1 MIENLHNTQFV
12 YGSWGQLFG
21 CWYKPDLNSTAIE
34 IVPRWPFLSANG
46 AIETDHVAFRKRFGD
61 RDYLRSTKHFKEEQM
76 LFYTYY
82 AAIPLSIRS
91 LVAPF
96 RQDAWLLLDLIWQV
110 PAFAQFFDQEVRKN
124 DGHFVIAVLALSEA
138 HGKRRGDRR
147 RLALEIMEKKR
158 PQVIKMLRRKV
169 KHARPFITALHK
181 VSKLN
186 MPRDFYED
194 LLKASVDP
202 HRSRALSSLK
212 GIDDESLGWVLELP
226 RELLIPK
233 YIAALCVSL
242 GENDNLGALAINFND
257 IPTDLKCQVL
267 DALNNAR
274 DQIHVLRLAERWS
287 NRIYERMQFPKPPLN
302 PHSQLVPLSSAIMMR
317 QEAIRM
323 QNCLSGL
330 IGDVIDG
337 QVYFYRWN
345 RPDPVNLKIKRISKP
360 GGHPAWELSAAFGF
374 GNEHIS
380 SEDFFKAAVVVRS
393 LTPPSYNVPAPVTSS
408 KRPNHRE
415 PQILNNPSFV

>member
-1 MIENLHNTQFV
+1 MIENLHNSQYV
-12 YGSWGQLFG
+12 YGGWGKLFG

-34 IVPRWPFLSANG
+34 IVPRWPFLSPNG
-46 AIETDHVAFRKRFGD
+46 AIETDHIAFRKRFGD
-61 RDYLRSTKHFKEEQM
+61 RDYLRSPKYLKEEQL

-82 AAIPLSIRS
+82 AAIPLPIRS

-124 DGHFVIAVLALSEA
+124 NGHFVIAVLALSEA
-138 HGKRRGDRR
+138 HDKRRGDRR

-169 KHARPFITALHK
+169 GHARSFIKALNK

-186 MPRDFYED
+186 MPPDFYED
-194 LLKASVDP
+194 LLKASIDP
-202 HRSRALSSLK
+202 HRSRALSSMR

-233 YIAALCVSL
+233 YIAALCGSL
-242 GENDNLGALAINFND
+242 GENDNLGALAINFNN
-257 IPTDLKCQVL
+257 IPTDLKCQVI

-287 NRIYERMQFPKPPLN
+287 NRIYERMQFPKPPLK
-302 PHSQLVPLSSAIMMR
+302 PHPQLVPLSSAIMMR
-317 QEAIRM
+317 QEAVRM

-337 QVYFYRWN
+337 RVYFYRWN

-374 GNEHIS
+374 GNASIS
-380 SEDFFKAAVVVRS
+380 PEDFFRAAVIVRS
-393 LTPPSYNVPAPVTSS
+393 VIPPSHNEPVPVTSS
-408 KRPNHRE
+408 KQPNHRE
-415 PQILNNPSFV
+415 LQILNEPSFV